1 MNTIAMMKTIL
12 ELAEDIKKL
21 PPSKER
27 EEIILKITTT
37 VLPSLADIATA
48 PKTNTGLPCPYCRQ
62 KLPRIHLHRTT
73 DAVIK
78 SFDILLALPE
88 QSRAEIRL
96 MCKFLREQTA

>member
-1 MNTIAMMKTIL
+1 MNTITVMTAIL

-27 EEIILKITTT
+27 EEILQKISST
-37 VLPSLADIATA
+37 VLPSLVDVSTA

-62 KLPRIHLHRTT
+62 KLPRINIHRTT

-78 SFDILLALPE
+78 SFDLLLALPE
-88 QSRAEIRL
+88 QSGAEIRSL
-96 MCKFLREQTA
+96 CKFLREQTA